1 MYAIIIHI
9 IRMIYLII
17 TTCINNKFGDLNID
31 HRKERYLL
39 CIQTILDLLKDNTSI
54 KPIIVENNGMRH
66 TYLNDVSCDVVYTN
80 NNMTRCRHKGVN
92 ELLDIKHVLDS
103 YSIEDDDTIIKLT
116 GRYKLLDNSF
126 LQLVMEQC
134 STKDAFVKFFNV
146 CTKQFMSN
154 DCVLGLFALKCKY
167 LKQFNYVST
176 VQSPEVEFATFVRKV
191 IEKEKIV
198 EVDDLKLECCFADDL
213 RLLSV

>member
-1 MYAIIIHI
+1 MYAIIIPI

-17 TTCINNKFGDLNID
+17 TACINNKFGNLNAD
-31 HRKERYLL
+31 RRKERYLV
-39 CIQTILDLLKDNTSI
+39 CIQTVLDLLKGNTDI
-54 KPIIVENNGMRH
+54 TPIIVENNGMRH

-80 NNMTRCRHKGVN
+80 NNMTRHIHKGVN
-92 ELLDIKHVLDS
+92 ELLDIKHVIDA
-103 YSIEDDDTIIKLT
+103 YSIKDDDTIIKLT

-154 DCVLGLFALKCKY
+154 DCVLGLYALKCKY
-167 LKQFNYVST
+167 LKQFNYISVA
-176 VQSPEVEFATFVRKV
+176 QSPEVEFATFVRTV
-191 IEKEKIV
+191 IQHEQIV